1 MAIYILKNGE
11 RQGPYEES
19 IIAGLLLKGT
29 CSPQDLAWR
38 AGMKEWQ
45 PLSAIDLQAKSK
57 SRGSGGILVT
67 LLGGFVLAGSIVVF
81 LISQVI
87 LSGYRQGMIMNVP
100 YEVADLAEKLGVLG
114 FLLGLALLIAGIVTT
129 AIQKR

>member
-1 MAIYILKNGE
+1 MAIYILKNSE
-11 RQGPYEES
+11 KQGPYEES
-19 IIAGLLLKGT
+19 IVAGWLLNGT

-57 SRGSGGILVT
+57 SGGSGGILIAM
-67 LLGGFVLAGSIVVF
+67 LGGFVLAGSIVVF
-81 LISQVI
+81 LISQGI
-87 LSGYRQGMIMNVP
+87 LSGYRQGMIMNIS
-100 YEVADLAEKLGVLG
+100 YEAAHLAETLGVLG
-114 FLLGLALLIAGIVTT
+114 FLLGLALLIAGIVTA